1 MNRYLSL
8 AAAFV
13 LSLPV
18 AGFCSE
24 GAPQSSPGVAGMA
37 VNSGVTGTVVE
48 TTTAGDY
55 TYVSVEKD
63 GKKAWV
69 ACSISKIT
77 VGQQIAFVGCTP
89 MMNFESKALKRTF
102 DMIMFCGAPL
112 SSTESEF
119 LNKKSTGSSG
129 LVPEAKEKIV
139 VEAAK
144 GANAFTIAELYA
156 KSGELDKKQVVVTG
170 KVMKVSAKI
179 MGKNWLHLQDGSG
192 TAFEKNNDLVV
203 TTNLLPKVGDVV
215 TLTGT
220 LAKNK
225 NFGSGYKYD
234 VILEL
239 ATPQSK

>member
-1 MNRYLSL
+1 
-8 AAAFV
+8 
-13 LSLPV
+13 
-18 AGFCSE
+18 
-24 GAPQSSPGVAGMA
+24 MA
-37 VNSGVTGTVVE
+37 VNTGVTGKVVE
-48 TTTAGDY
+48 TTTAGEY
-55 TYVSVEKD
+55 TYINLEKD

-69 ACSISKIT
+69 ACSATKGIA
-77 VGQQIAFVGCTP
+77 VGQQLSFVGCTP

-102 DMIMFCGAPL
+102 DLIMFCGAPL
-112 SSTESEF
+112 SAAEADF

-129 LVPEAKEKIV
+129 LVPESKEKIV

-170 KVMKVSAKI
+170 KVMKISPKI

-203 TTNLLPKVGDVV
+203 TTNELPKVGDVV
-215 TLTGT
+215 TLSGT

-239 ATPQSK
+239 ATAQHK